1 MVGSLASSAAGAVP
15 VLRSSVCAASPY
27 RACYGVL
34 RFVME
39 GGAKGC
45 EVTVSGKLNA
55 QRAKVM
61 KFADGYMIS
70 TGEPKT
76 KFVDVCSRN
85 VFMRQG
91 ILGIKVKILKPHD
104 PEGKSGPTTPMPDH
118 IVVHEPK
125 EVEVAPTATAAG
137 Y

>member
-1 MVGSLASSAAGAVP
+1 MGEALRLPGELGGALRRARGEPCHERDGPVRVP
-15 VLRSSVCAASPY
+15 PLQAPRRPGRAPCVLRRAA
-27 RACYGVL
+27 L
-34 RFVME
+34 LME

-55 QRAKVM
+55 QRAKIM

-91 ILGIKVKILKPHD
+91 ILGIKGKILKPHD
-104 PEGKSGPTTPMPDH
+104 PEGKSGPTTPMP
-118 IVVHEPK
+118 
-125 EVEVAPTATAAG
+125 
-137 Y
+137 